1 MRKTLTL
8 EYWMDDG
15 WFIGRL
21 KEIPSVFSQG
31 ETIEELEENIRDAY
45 EMVLETEPTINRSD
59 ARLRKLRSRI
69 EKTCPFCRVLQRTA
83 SFSTLIE
90 INRVDV

>member
-1 MRKTLTL
+1 MAKTLTL

-21 KEIPSVFSQG
+21 KEIPSVFSQD

-45 EMVLETEPTINRSD
+45 ELMLETEPVLKHPETIYGS
-59 ARLRKLRSRI
+59 K
-69 EKTCPFCRVLQRTA
+69 P
-83 SFSTLIE
+83 
-90 INRVDV
+90 

>member
-59 ARLRKLRSRI
+59 VRLKEI
-69 EKTCPFCRVLQRTA
+69 EVA
-83 SFSTLIE
+83 G
-90 INRVDV
+90 

>member
-1 MRKTLTL
+1 MSKTLTL
-8 EYWMDDG
+8 EYWIDDE

-45 EMVLETEPTINRSD
+45 ELMLETEPTLNRTD
-59 ARLRKLRSRI
+59 IKIKEI
-69 EKTCPFCRVLQRTA
+69 EVTV
-83 SFSTLIE
+83 
-90 INRVDV
+90 

>member
-1 MRKTLTL
+1 MSKTLTL

-31 ETIEELEENIRDAY
+31 ETIEELEGNIRDAY
-45 EMVLETEPTINRSD
+45 GLLLETEPVLKRTGVKIRE
-59 ARLRKLRSRI
+59 I
-69 EKTCPFCRVLQRTA
+69 EVA
-83 SFSTLIE
+83 G
-90 INRVDV
+90 

>member
-1 MRKTLTL
+1 MHKTLTL

-21 KEIPSVFSQG
+21 KEIPSIFSQG

-45 EMVLETEPTINRSD
+45 ELMLETEPTIDRTD
-59 ARLRKLRSRI
+59 VRI
-69 EKTCPFCRVLQRTA
+69 KE
-83 SFSTLIE
+83 IE
-90 INRVDV
+90 VAV

>member
-21 KEIPSVFSQG
+21 KEIPLVFSQG
-31 ETIEELEENIRDAY
+31 ETIEALEGNIRDAY

-59 ARLRKLRSRI
+59 VRLKEI
-69 EKTCPFCRVLQRTA
+69 EVA
-83 SFSTLIE
+83 G
-90 INRVDV
+90 